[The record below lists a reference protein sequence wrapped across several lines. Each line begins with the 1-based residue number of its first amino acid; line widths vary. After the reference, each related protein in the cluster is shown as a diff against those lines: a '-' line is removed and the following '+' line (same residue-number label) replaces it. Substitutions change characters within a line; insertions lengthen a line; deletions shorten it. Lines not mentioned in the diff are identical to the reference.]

1 MLQCVK
7 NPVPVDC
14 ACLVCAVLFD
24 ASVSISHSNADS
36 GSFQH
41 GKVVGTVS
49 ECIAV
54 FPGDGKAI
62 QEKFHACGF
71 AGTLLCDF
79 PDSVSVI
86 KIGVMIITEAAE
98 FFDIGI
104 RQHMYQEFV
113 IGVSAGILPIE
124 FRDVDHWNFF
134 SHFDSEFGL
143 GRRCAIIQDLSVG
156 FKNCLDL
163 AFAEKVYGFLS
174 QKIWDCAE
182 KKQFVVHVNVGSTAV
197 YIAIEMKL

>member
-7 NPVPVDC
+7 NPVPVYC
-14 ACLVCAVLFD
+14 ACLVCAVFFD

-54 FPGDGKAI
+54 FLGDGKAV

-86 KIGVMIITEAAE
+86 KIGVMIITEATE

-104 RQHMYQEFV
+104 RR
-113 IGVSAGILPIE
+113 ICT
-124 FRDVDHWNFF
+124 RN
-134 SHFDSEFGL
+134 
-143 GRRCAIIQDLSVG
+143 LS
-156 FKNCLDL
+156 
-163 AFAEKVYGFLS
+163 
-174 QKIWDCAE
+174 
-182 KKQFVVHVNVGSTAV
+182 
-197 YIAIEMKL
+197 

>member
-1 MLQCVK
+1 MK

-54 FPGDGKAI
+54 FLGDGKAV

-79 PDSVSVI
+79 
-86 KIGVMIITEAAE
+86 
-98 FFDIGI
+98 
-104 RQHMYQEFV
+104 R
-113 IGVSAGILPIE
+113 L
-124 FRDVDHWNFF
+124 RD
-134 SHFDSEFGL
+134 
-143 GRRCAIIQDLSVG
+143 
-156 FKNCLDL
+156 
-163 AFAEKVYGFLS
+163 
-174 QKIWDCAE
+174 
-182 KKQFVVHVNVGSTAV
+182 
-197 YIAIEMKL
+197 

>member
-1 MLQCVK
+1 MF
-7 NPVPVDC
+7 
-14 ACLVCAVLFD
+14 FD

-54 FPGDGKAI
+54 FLGDGKAV

-163 AFAEKVYGFLS
+163 AFAEKVYGFLA